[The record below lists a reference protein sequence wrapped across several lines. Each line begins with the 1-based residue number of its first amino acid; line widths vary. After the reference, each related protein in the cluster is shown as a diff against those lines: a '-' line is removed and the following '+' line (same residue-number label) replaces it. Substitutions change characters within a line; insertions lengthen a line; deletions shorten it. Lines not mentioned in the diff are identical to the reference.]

1 MASNKK
7 WIKRALRRL
16 SEGEEYLWGLV
27 KQRISPEQA
36 RFFETE
42 YFDRTGD
49 NTEPTDN
56 NVTAQQS
63 VEEVVEE
70 VVEPKPR
77 AKKKSVRT
85 SATKKNT
92 KATKTSKTKR
102 RRTTKTKEN

>member
-63 VEEVVEE
+63 VEEVA
-70 VVEPKPR
+70 EPKPR

-85 SATKKNT
+85 SATKTNT
-92 KATKTSKTKR
+92 ATLTVC
-102 RRTTKTKEN
+102 

>member
-56 NVTAQQS
+56 NTTPQQS
-63 VEEVVEE
+63 VEEE
-70 VVEPKPR
+70 VTEPKPR
-77 AKKKSVRT
+77 AKKKSART
-85 SATKKNT
+85 STTKTNT
-92 KATKTSKTKR
+92 KTAKTPKTKR